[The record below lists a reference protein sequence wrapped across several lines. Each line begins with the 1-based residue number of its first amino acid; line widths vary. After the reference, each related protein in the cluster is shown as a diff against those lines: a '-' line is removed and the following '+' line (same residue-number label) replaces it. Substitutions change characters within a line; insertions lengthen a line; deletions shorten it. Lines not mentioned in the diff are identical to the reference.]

1 MNILAICNEK
11 EAENIQLRKVSKEKI
26 ALSSEEKWDIWEYQN
41 AKRFQEFVEEEPFV
55 EVAYVDAIM
64 ESGLSAA
71 KEVRKNCKDA
81 SLVIIAD
88 EHTSPMKYLKPDIQP
103 QALLLRPLKT
113 EETSNVLGELYTH
126 LQNEKEEMAD
136 VFIMEERSQ
145 EKRIPFQKI
154 AYFEAR
160 NKKIYAIVE
169 NQEYGFYDTIINLE
183 GRLPSYFVRC
193 HRSYLVNS
201 KKIKGVYVKK
211 GEVELEHNIILP
223 LSRTY
228 RKSMKELVKC
238 EKKV

>member
-113 EETSNVLGELYTH
+113 EETSNVLGELYMH

-160 NKKIYAIVE
+160 NKRIYAIVE

>member
-41 AKRFQEFVEEEPFV
+41 AQRFQEFVEEEPFV

-71 KEVRKNCKDA
+71 KEVRKKCKDA

-88 EHTSPMKYLKPDIQP
+88 EHISPMKYLKPNIQP
-103 QALLLRPLKT
+103 QALLLRPLKPV
-113 EETSNVLGELYTH
+113 ETSHVLGELYTH
-126 LQNEKEEMAD
+126 LQSEKEEMED
-136 VFIMEERSQ
+136 VFIMEEKSQ

-160 NKKIYAIVE
+160 NKKVYVKVE

-193 HRSYLVNS
+193 HRSYLVNI
-201 KKIKGVYVKK
+201 KKVKGVYVKK

-228 RKSMKELVKC
+228 RKSMKELVK
-238 EKKV
+238 

>member
-26 ALSSEEKWDIWEYQN
+26 ALSSEEKWDILEYQN
-41 AKRFQEFVEEEPFV
+41 AKRFQEFVEDEPFV
-55 EVAYVDAIM
+55 EVAYVDAVM

-88 EHTSPMKYLKPDIQP
+88 EYTSPMKYLRPDIQP
-103 QALLLRPLKT
+103 QALLLRPLKS
-113 EETSNVLGELYTH
+113 EETSHVLGELYTH

-169 NQEYGFYDTIINLE
+169 NQEYGFYDTILNLE

-201 KKIKGVYVKK
+201 KKVRGVYVKK

-228 RKSMKELVKC
+228 RKSMKELVK
-238 EKKV
+238 

>member
-11 EAENIQLRKVSKEKI
+11 ETENAQLRMVSKEKI
-26 ALSSEEKWDIWEYQN
+26 ALSSEEKWNIWEYQN
-41 AKRFQEFVEEEPFV
+41 AKEFQEVVEEEPYV
-55 EVAYVDAIM
+55 EVAYVDADM
-64 ESGLSAA
+64 DFGLNVA

-103 QALLLRPLKT
+103 QALLLRPLKSK
-113 EETSNVLGELYTH
+113 ETDHVLGELYYH
-126 LQNEKEEMAD
+126 LQSEKEELTD
-136 VFIMEERSQ
+136 VFIMEERNQ

-160 NKKIYAIVE
+160 NKKIYVIVE
-169 NQEYGFYDTIINLE
+169 NQEYGFYDTMVNLE
-183 GRLPSYFVRC
+183 KRLPSYFVRC

-201 KKIKGVYVKK
+201 KKVKGVYVKK
-211 GEVELEHNIILP
+211 GELELEHNIVLP

-228 RKSMKELVKC
+228 RKLVKELVQ
-238 EKKV
+238 